1 MRTELEYACKVDELM
16 DRIDALEKENKE
28 LRKMAKEKKVYVIFL
43 DDAEDFDFRRHE
55 HRGEYDVIMDKAEEL
70 GSVWSLEGFQDA
82 LNYEDI
88 VLDNAFLII
97 K

>member
-1 MRTELEYACKVDELM
+1 MNIIDKVDELM

-43 DDAEDFDFRRHE
+43 DEAEGFDFRWYER
-55 HRGEYDVIMDKAEEL
+55 RGEYDVIMAKAEEL
-70 GSVWSLEGFQDA
+70 GSVWSLEGFEDA
-82 LNYEDI
+82 LNNEDI
-88 VLDNAFLII
+88 VLDNAFFII